1 MFLRDPYLQIDMS
14 YKKLFTPIVCF
25 FGVIFQYTHD
35 WFQKYLENCFKC
47 GKVIEEETIRPTDTG
62 KPYHAEC
69 YVGTVLDSETGKKR
83 KLVRLDKCSK
93 SFNPWFLMYF
103 LSNVWFRELATL
115 LTSYKVEFT

>member
-1 MFLRDPYLQIDMS
+1 M
-14 YKKLFTPIVCF
+14 
-25 FGVIFQYTHD
+25 
-35 WFQKYLENCFKC
+35 ENCFKC